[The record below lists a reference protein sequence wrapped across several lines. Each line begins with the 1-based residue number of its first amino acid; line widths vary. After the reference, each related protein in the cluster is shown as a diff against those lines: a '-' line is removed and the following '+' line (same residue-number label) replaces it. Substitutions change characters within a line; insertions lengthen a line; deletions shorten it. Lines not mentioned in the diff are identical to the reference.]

1 MKLSLSS
8 SSKIE
13 SNCVCTHDKVLTATA
28 ETDFMLTTHNKQ
40 ANIKAAHSDGDETKK
55 KISFPPLGMSE
66 NLHSERSFAKAQL
79 SVI

>member
-1 MKLSLSS
+1 MKPCLSS
-8 SSKIE
+8 SSEIE

-28 ETDFMLTTHNKQ
+28 ENDFMLTHNKQ

-55 KISFPPLGMSE
+55 KSVFPPGMSE
-66 NLHSERSFAKAQL
+66 NLPSERSFAKAQL